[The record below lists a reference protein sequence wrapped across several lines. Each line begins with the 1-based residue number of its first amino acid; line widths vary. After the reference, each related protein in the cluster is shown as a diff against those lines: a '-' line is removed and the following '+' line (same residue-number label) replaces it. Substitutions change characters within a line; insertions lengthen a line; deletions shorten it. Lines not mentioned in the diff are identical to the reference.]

1 VRRLLLLVVALIVYG
16 SLYPWSLD
24 FDRSGANPLWVLL
37 HAWPQGIDRFVLRDA
52 AINLALYFPLGV
64 AAFLAVARRHG
75 RLVAF
80 DAALLIAL
88 GLSASME
95 MLQIYDPGR
104 TCSLLDVFCNVS
116 GAAAGALA
124 ALILRPELESLA
136 RRKPGWHGPAA
147 LLLVAC
153 WASYQLYPFF
163 PVISQTKLRASLEL
177 LAESASV
184 SPVEVWANAAGWMAA
199 ALVMEAFFGN
209 MRPRWLLAA
218 MACLPVRLLIA
229 QRSLTLS
236 EALGAALA
244 LLLWSL
250 LPERKRLLAGV
261 FLLASATVLR
271 ELSPFRLA
279 ETPHP
284 FSWIPFVAT
293 FDSERQ
299 SATVI
304 LLRKAFEY
312 GALVWLFRARGI
324 SYARAAVAVAAS
336 LAILEAIQRYL
347 PGRTPEITD
356 SVVALLMAL
365 VLWRLSSRAA
375 PSHPEP
381 GGAGRRF

>member
-1 VRRLLLLVVALIVYG
+1 VFRLLLLVIALIVYG
-16 SLYPWSLD
+16 SLYPWHFD

-37 HAWPQGIDRFVLRDA
+37 HAWSHGIDRLVLRDA
-52 AINLALYFPLGV
+52 AINLLLYFPLGM
-64 AAFLAVARRHG
+64 AAFLAAARRHG
-75 RLVAF
+75 RFVAF

-104 TCSLLDVFCNVS
+104 TCDLFDVVCNVT
-116 GAAAGALA
+116 GAAAGAMA
-124 ALILRPELESLA
+124 ALVFQPKLESLA
-136 RRKPGWHGPAA
+136 RRKTGRHGPAG
-147 LLLVAC
+147 LLLAAC
-153 WASYQLYPFF
+153 WASYQLYPLF
-163 PVISQTKLRASLEL
+163 PVFSQTKLRASLKL
-177 LAESASV
+177 LAGTASFSA
-184 SPVEVWANAAGWMAA
+184 VEVWVSAAEWLAA
-199 ALVMEAFFGN
+199 ALVLEAVLGR

-218 MACLPVRLLIA
+218 MACLPLRLFIVE
-229 QRSLTLS
+229 RSVTLS

-250 LPERKRLLAGV
+250 LPERKRLPAGL
-261 FLLASATVLR
+261 FLLAAAVVLR

-284 FSWIPFVAT
+284 FSWIPFAAT
-293 FDSERQ
+293 LDSERQ

-312 GALVWLFRARGI
+312 GALVWLFRTRGI
-324 SYARAAVAVAAS
+324 SYARAAVAVAGS
-336 LAILEAIQRYL
+336 LAVLEAIQRYL

-365 VLWRLSSRAA
+365 ALWWVSTRAA
-375 PSHPEP
+375 PN
-381 GGAGRRF
+381 A